1 MCPCNPN
8 DIHID
13 LPAGPSGV
21 PVPGFG
27 IPWAIKLPINPIP
40 EGFPEDLLDL
50 FNKLQMLLP
59 PGSIKPNLSL
69 NFEKDVFD
77 AIMKLLNQFMPFL
90 MLYKFFLPVLN
101 LIICII
107 EVLCAISNPF
117 KLVRAMK
124 RLFRKCLPD
133 FLNLFPVFALIV
145 MLISLLMLLLALIE
159 YIINQILKLIKL
171 LIRQMENLYNA
182 TVRADDNSILTI
194 ARKIGSILCIFQ
206 NLFVLLSLF
215 NIIFQIVQDML
226 ALVFSIPPCDS
237 SDPSNVDGCCTPE
250 VCPDIVKTS
259 YKRDTGNLYYVNKVG
274 FKTNITFPPP
284 FGDFNVDI
292 RQEAWQIFDEKQ
304 EIYQR
309 FAEII
314 DAHDVTE
321 IPKPIFFPVDGVYNA
336 TTTPKQAPYTIDL
349 RLYYNPASWN
359 RDGYVRYIQFYDC
372 IVTKAPTYNYVDKNN
387 NVFTKDNAVLLLA
400 GGLGYEDNG
409 DILKGYGTDGV
420 TPISDQATLENFL
433 HKPDN
438 YSIGEPVYDG
448 YEFQNIQY
456 SFKPNVPVLINKNLV
471 TLGCEPSLA
480 LNKAFINQVFAN
492 DAQLKYQLLGQL
504 FHTSTTPSTNFP
516 GASFPNPNQAQECL
530 QNSITALKANLTLEG
545 IAEFQTTTT
554 LCLQKL
560 KDDTNSTL
568 PYLIG
573 LGFDPCKSKIQ
584 ASTTKQFTTKP
595 ITVSI
600 LLNEG
605 NSLPLVN
612 GVSTEIGA
620 SLASKIKAYPTLG
633 QMVGDFVYDGYQLFT
648 ADLISDKPGTGTLV
662 ASFDNQMLCTNTI
675 PDNVDEPPSHDLQ
688 QLTYQFV
695 YSTAIPASI
704 PGTTESGEGSTIGT
718 ESAGD
723 DTARPRRD
731 EGDSSRDK
739 E

>member
-13 LPAGPSGV
+13 IPDSPSGL

-27 IPWAIKLPINPIP
+27 VPWAINLPINPIP

-59 PGSIKPNLSL
+59 PGALKPNLSL
-69 NFEKDVFD
+69 NFEKDIFD
-77 AIMKLLNQFMPFL
+77 SIMKLLNQFMPFL

-159 YIINQILKLIKL
+159 YIISQIIKLIKL
-171 LIRQMENLYNA
+171 LIRQMTNLYNA
-182 TVRADDNSILTI
+182 FKRADENSILAI

-237 SDPSNVDGCCTPE
+237 SDPSNADGCCTPE
-250 VCPDIVKTS
+250 VCPAIVKTS

-292 RQEAWQIFDEKQ
+292 RKEAWQIFDEKQ

-309 FAEII
+309 FIEIT

-321 IPKPIFFPVDGVYNA
+321 IPKPVFFPVDGTYDA
-336 TTTPKQAPYTIDL
+336 STTPKQAPYTIDL
-349 RLYYNPASWN
+349 RLYYNPISWN
-359 RDGYVRYIQFYDC
+359 RSGPARYIQFYDC
-372 IVTKAPTYNYVDKNN
+372 IVTKAPTYRYVDINN
-387 NVFTKDNAVLLLA
+387 NPFDKENGVLLLA

-409 DILKGYGTDGV
+409 AILKGYSTDGC
-420 TPISDQATLENFL
+420 TPIDEQATLENFL

-438 YSIGEPVYDG
+438 YSVVVPAYDG
-448 YEFQNIQY
+448 YEFQNLQY

-480 LNKAFINQVFAN
+480 LNKAFINLVFAGG
-492 DAQLKYQLLGQL
+492 AQLKYKLLGEL
-504 FHTSTTPSTNFP
+504 VNSGTTPSSNFP
-516 GASFPNPNQAQECL
+516 GVSFPNPLQAQECL
-530 QNSITALKANLTLEG
+530 QNSITALKSNLTLEG

-560 KDDTNSTL
+560 KDDTNSSL

-573 LGFDPCKSKIQ
+573 LGFDPCKSKISE
-584 ASTTKQFTTKP
+584 STNKQFTTKP
-595 ITVSI
+595 ITISI
-600 LLNEG
+600 SLNEG

-612 GVSTEIGA
+612 GVSSEIGTN
-620 SLASKIKAYPTLG
+620 LASRIKAYPTLG
-633 QMVGDFVYDGYQLFT
+633 QIGNFTYDGYQLFL
-648 ADLISDKPGTGTLV
+648 ADLISDQPGAGTLT
-662 ASFDNQMLCTNTI
+662 ASFDNNMLCTNTI
-675 PDNVDEPPSHDLQ
+675 PDNVDENPSHDLQ
-688 QLTYQFV
+688 EISYQFV
-695 YSTAIPASI
+695 YSSAIPISI
-704 PGTTESGEGSTIGT
+704 PGTTQSGDGSSIGT
-718 ESAGD
+718 ESTGD
-723 DTARPRRD
+723 DSAQPRRD